1 MIMQPKN
8 FNSSQGFRLSRWL
21 LASTLTLTGAFVPS
35 VAQAFTLNLL
45 HFSDGESSLLNRTAP
60 STPTTPGFDYSG
72 VSLFA
77 NLIDRQRNTSNTDFD
92 LLVTAG
98 DNYLAGPQFEASLR
112 LPTGQQFYDAKAL
125 ELFNIDV
132 GGIGNHEF
140 DFGPDVL
147 ARFIDPEGDGTGFRP
162 FVSSNLLIPD
172 SSPLKGLI
180 QPSTIVTKV
189 VNGVEEKIGVV
200 GVTTPLLRS
209 ISSPG
214 NIGTVGDLSTTP
226 GFSALVSTVQA
237 EVDKLTAQGVD
248 KIVLVS
254 HLQDIN
260 EEKSLAGK
268 LKDVDVIVAAGSDT
282 RLANPDDLLL
292 PLSGETA
299 VPSYP
304 LIYNSETGQQV
315 SSLAALPA
323 GVAPLLIVS
332 TDGEYKY
339 LGNLQLDFANG
350 KVSSILEPASGPKR
364 NATLDG
370 LTGRPDLV
378 SQVQNPVRDFV
389 ADLRQTP
396 VGVTNVPLNSIR
408 TEVRAKS
415 TLFGSL
421 IADAIRDAAQDGA
434 PAIGL
439 DPAKILVGIQNG
451 GGIRNDRRFVPGNT
465 ISEFDTFDVL
475 PFSNFV
481 SVVTDLT
488 GGELLPILERAVSGQ
503 TAPGVGG
510 GGQFLQ
516 LSGLE
521 VVYDVTK
528 AAQVVTA
535 AGAITQQGARIIS
548 ILLDPNND
556 RTGQFLFD
564 VAQGGFLVDP
574 NQALFDLATINFTAN
589 GGDNFSTLAGIS
601 DSRKFTLGGVTYQ
614 SALEQYIRRDLHGT
628 VDATDIASGADI
640 RVRDISAL
648 ISDATGGEMIV
659 SGDSAAVPE
668 PTTMLGMLGA
678 SLGMGYLKR
687 RQAKSKQK

>member
-72 VSLFA
+72 VSSFA
-77 NLIDRQRNTSNTDFD
+77 SLIDRQRNTSNTDFD

-147 ARFIDPEGDGTGFRP
+147 ARFIDPDGNGTGFRP

-378 SQVQNPVRDFV
+378 SQVQNPVSAFV

-451 GGIRNDRRFVPGNT
+451 GGIRNDRRFAPGNT

-589 GGDNFSTLAGIS
+589 GGDNFATLAGIS

>member
-8 FNSSQGFRLSRWL
+8 FNSSQGRFSRWL

-35 VAQAFTLNLL
+35 IAQAFTLNLL

-77 NLIDRQRNTSNTDFD
+77 NLIDRQRNISNTDFD

-147 ARFIDPEGDGTGFRP
+147 ARFIDPDGDGTGFRP

-214 NIGTVGDLSTTP
+214 NIGTIGDLSTTP

-248 KIVLVS
+248 KVVLVS

-292 PLSGETA
+292 PLAGETA

-556 RTGQFLFD
+556 RTGQFLFN

-589 GGDNFSTLAGIS
+589 GGDNFATLAGIP

-614 SALEQYIRRDLHGT
+614 SALEQYIRRDLQGT

-648 ISDATGGEMIV
+648 ISDATGGEVIV
-659 SGDSAAVPE
+659 GGDSAAVPE